1 MALFFWLISHSR
13 GHPICEV
20 SAMSYVSDQVRP
32 QFESLSIDLKNEI
45 LRRDVQIHSLTDLMR
60 CLQEI
65 IDEGER

>member
-1 MALFFWLISHSR
+1 
-13 GHPICEV
+13 
-20 SAMSYVSDQVRP
+20 MSYVSDQVRP

-45 LRRDVQIHSLTDLMR
+45 LRRYVQIHSLTDLMR